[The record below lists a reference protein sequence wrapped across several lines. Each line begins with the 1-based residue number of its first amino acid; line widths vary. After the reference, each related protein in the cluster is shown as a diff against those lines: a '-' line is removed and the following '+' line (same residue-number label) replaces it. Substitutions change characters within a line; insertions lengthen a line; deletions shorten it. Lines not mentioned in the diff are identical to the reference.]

1 MGIISIGH
9 TNIFIVSRRYIFS
22 FHFYHSDLI
31 KKGTLRYED
40 GKARTATVVDAG
52 NLRGSRRVAKNKMLK
67 MCTFAKDGDVNNL
80 NFT

>member
-1 MGIISIGH
+1 M
-9 TNIFIVSRRYIFS
+9 FILKRYAAGS
-22 FHFYHSDLI
+22 FAVPFKVL
-31 KKGTLRYED
+31 GTLRYED
-40 GKARTATVVDAG
+40 GKARTATAVDAG